1 MEMVS
6 ISDFSMALLRDYS
19 GKTGI
24 PIERCL
30 NDALFDW
37 LGNVAPVVLA
47 QCGLPA
53 LDPGK
58 CRHSDT
64 TSHTLRR

>member
-1 MEMVS
+1 MVS
-6 ISDFSMALLRDYS
+6 ISDVSMALLRDYS
-19 GKTGI
+19 GRTGI

-47 QCGLPA
+47 LCGLPP

-58 CRHSDT
+58 SRPQNST
-64 TSHTLRR
+64 AHTLLR